1 MPIVAY
7 YAALVAGI
15 VLGVV
20 GQIALKA
27 GAEASTR
34 HTASDIGAIDGIL
47 AQMLNPF
54 TIGGFAVYVLAA
66 FCYIV
71 AIKKIPLSLA
81 FPSVSISYAIVAIL
95 AALLWGEPFGVRQVA
110 GIALIGGGI
119 LMLYS

>member
-1 MPIVAY
+1 MPLAAY

-27 GAEASTR
+27 GAEASS
-34 HTASDIGAIDGIL
+34 HGGGESGAAAGIV
-47 AQMLNPF
+47 AQFLNPF

-71 AIKKIPLSLA
+71 AIKRIPLSLA
-81 FPSVSISYAIVAIL
+81 FPSVSISYAIVALL
-95 AALLWGEPFGVRQVA
+95 AALLWGEPFGVRQIA
-110 GIALIGGGI
+110 GIALIGAGI
-119 LMLYS
+119 LVLHS